1 MALNGDIKQITQSL
15 QRGLSIL
22 QRNCCRLF
30 SKIKLNV
37 KMGIIITCSD
47 KSKVKKALFGSDES
61 FKSVFNE
68 IKKLVSETEQ
78 VPGGLKTS
86 EEDE

>member
-1 MALNGDIKQITQSL
+1 MKAEYIAEKLLQSIQQNQIDCEDGNYIGT
-15 QRGLSIL
+15 
-22 QRNCCRLF
+22 
-30 SKIKLNV
+30 
-37 KMGIIITCSD
+37 IITCSD
-47 KSKVKKALFGSDES
+47 KSKVKKALFGSDER
-61 FKSVFNE
+61 FKSVFYE